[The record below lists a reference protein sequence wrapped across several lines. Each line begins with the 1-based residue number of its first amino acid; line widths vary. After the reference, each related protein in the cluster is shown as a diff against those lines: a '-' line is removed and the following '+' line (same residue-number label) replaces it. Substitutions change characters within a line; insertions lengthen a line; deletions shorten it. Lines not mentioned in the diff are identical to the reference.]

1 VKDDVKESQPIHKWK
16 LEKDIDVPMRDGTLL
31 KADLFRPDSHEKF
44 PVILNMGIYQ
54 KDKLWTPPDDLEE
67 KANPYMNWETV
78 NPEWWCPRGYA
89 ALRIDE
95 RGSGKTPGQLIA
107 YTQQEAIDFYDAIEW
122 AAKQPWCSGAVGTL
136 GISFFARTQW
146 WVANLKPPSLKAII
160 PWEGAADQY
169 RDILYHGGI
178 FASGFIVNWFT
189 THMAHHLLGRA
200 YRHNPDTFQDNLL
213 YRFMRNS
220 LDSGAFR
227 PQQAQWDEIEIPMY
241 AVGNWSGMAL
251 HLRGATEGYMRAA
264 SKNKKL
270 RIHCGTHYHPFYSE
284 NGRRDQLRFFDKW
297 LKGIENGVMDEPP
310 VKLAIRKGNDEH
322 EFRHENEWPLAR
334 TKWTKYCLDLS
345 GSADAKAAGVDGS
358 LVMSNP
364 AKTASRTYS
373 AAGQGHAGRA
383 SAPPSM
389 HARIHVGG
397 LSVVTPPL
405 EQETE
410 VTGPIAAQLWVSSS
424 SEDMDI
430 FITIRNIDPDGK
442 DVWETGQ
449 QGGQV
454 PVAKGWLRVSHRE
467 LDPELTLPYRPYHKH
482 LRRQW
487 LTPGEIVKVD
497 VEVWPTSMV
506 FKKGHRIR
514 VDIQPRDGVGSAP
527 YTHYSNDYNDGQNTI
542 YAGGDKESYL
552 LLPII
557 PAK

>member
-31 KADLFRPDSHEKF
+31 KADLFRPDSDEKF

-54 KDKLWTPPDDLEE
+54 KDKLWVPPDDLDE
-67 KANPYMNWETV
+67 KPNPYMNWETV

-89 ALRIDE
+89 TLRIDE

-107 YTQQEAIDFYDAIEW
+107 YTEQESIDFYDAIEW
-122 AAKQPWCSGAVGTL
+122 AAKQPWCSGAVGTC

-146 WVANLKPPSLKAII
+146 WVANRKPPALKAII

-169 RDILYHGGI
+169 RDVLYHGGI
-178 FASGFIVNWFT
+178 FGSGFIVGWFT
-189 THMAHHLLGRA
+189 THMAHHLIGRA

-213 YRFMRNS
+213 YRFMRNN
-220 LDSGAFR
+220 LDSGAFAS
-227 PQQAQWDEIEIPMY
+227 QQAQWDKIDIPMY
-241 AVGNWSGMAL
+241 SVGNWSGMAL

-264 SKNKKL
+264 SKHKKL
-270 RIHCGTHYHPFYSE
+270 RIHCGTHYHPFYSDD
-284 NGRRDQLRFFDKW
+284 GRRDQLRFFDKW

-310 VKLAIRKGNDEH
+310 VKLAIRKGNNEI
-322 EFRHENEWPLAR
+322 EWRHEHEWPLAR
-334 TKWTKYCLDLS
+334 TKWTKHYLDLS
-345 GSADAKAAGVDGS
+345 KPVDGVDGT
-358 LVMSNP
+358 LVTANP
-364 AKTASRTYS
+364 ATTSSRSYS
-373 AAGQGHAGRA
+373 SAGTGHAGRA
-383 SAPPSM
+383 SASASM
-389 HARIHVGG
+389 HARIQTGG
-397 LSVVTPPL
+397 ISVMTPPMAAD
-405 EQETE
+405 TE
-410 VTGPIAAQLWVSSS
+410 VTGPVAAQLYVSST

-430 FITIRNIDPDGK
+430 FITIRNIDPDGN

-467 LDPELTLPYRPYHKH
+467 LDPELTLPYRPYHRHK
-482 LRRQW
+482 RRLW
-487 LTPGEIVKVD
+487 LTPGEIVQVQ

-527 YTHYSNDYNDGQNTI
+527 YTHYSADYNVGENTI
-542 YAGGDKESYL
+542 HAGGDRESFV

-557 PAK
+557 PSK